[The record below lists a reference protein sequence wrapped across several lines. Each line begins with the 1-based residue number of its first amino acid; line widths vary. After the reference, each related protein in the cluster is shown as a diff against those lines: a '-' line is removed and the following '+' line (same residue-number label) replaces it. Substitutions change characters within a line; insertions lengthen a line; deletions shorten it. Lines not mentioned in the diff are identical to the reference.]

1 MDTKFIEELASSAPT
16 PGGGGASAYVG
27 ALASALASMVGNLT
41 VGKKTYADVEADAY
55 VTLEKLAAVRERLI
69 ELVDEDARA
78 FAPLAAAYRMPKATP
93 EEQAAKNEALQ
104 TALVGACDVP
114 LEIMQRIA
122 EVVELTDFLAYHGSR
137 MALSDAGVAA
147 AFARAAVDGASLN
160 IFINAAS
167 MDDRD
172 QANAV
177 ADSVR
182 AQCDDLFAHVKQA
195 VS

>member
-1 MDTKFIEELASSAPT
+1 M
-16 PGGGGASAYVG
+16 
-27 ALASALASMVGNLT
+27 
-41 VGKKTYADVEADAY
+41 GKKTYADVEADAY

-172 QANAV
+172 RAARYRDQAKAV